1 MKREE
6 EAKIYCYS
14 CIERIRGFGCRKYC
28 LNYQRKL
35 IGKEILSLWTE
46 KITNAE
52 KYEEEIEKIGEEDLA
67 VVKATGKPVDGIN
80 NDGLSC
86 VNCLFECGKKN
97 HSEEV
102 EKWLAQEAK

>member
-46 KITNAE
+46 KSGVASSTILASRKRPIKPETVMKIVQALGI
-52 KYEEEIEKIGEEDLA
+52 KVEEII
-67 VVKATGKPVDGIN
+67 
-80 NDGLSC
+80 
-86 VNCLFECGKKN
+86 
-97 HSEEV
+97 
-102 EKWLAQEAK
+102 